1 MNADVDSGRNEVS
14 SPGAYGCT
22 GEEIGIP
29 TAPPKLIFAVIKVVQ
44 LGIRTTPDKMYSRP
58 SSFHEFPPLNIG
70 ALNVLQILL
79 QNVIN

>member
-1 MNADVDSGRNEVS
+1 M
-14 SPGAYGCT
+14 PT
-22 GEEIGIP
+22 LTLGEMKL
-29 TAPPKLIFAVIKVVQ
+29 APLGLMAAPVKRLGYRQLHQILFLLYQVVQ